1 MYYIYIYIY
10 IICVCVCVCA
20 CVCVSIHFDSTAN
33 KYSSA
38 SHHEQ
43 KNKKATG
50 QIKFFGGH
58 NKTANKT
65 SLTAFSM

>member
-1 MYYIYIYIY
+1 MRM
-10 IICVCVCVCA
+10 CVCVCVCVR
-20 CVCVSIHFDSTAN
+20 VCVSIHFDSAAN